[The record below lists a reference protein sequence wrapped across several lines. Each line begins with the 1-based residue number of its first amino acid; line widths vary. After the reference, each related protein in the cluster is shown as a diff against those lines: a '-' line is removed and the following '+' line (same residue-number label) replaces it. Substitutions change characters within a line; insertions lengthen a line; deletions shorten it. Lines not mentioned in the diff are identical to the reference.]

1 MCYMDNQFKARVLVV
16 FLNWPRSACCARVV
30 RRNVHSTS
38 SVSKHQESTGP
49 PYLQNPSLTTYFRSF
64 DGKVKVWSTDTKA
77 CVATYS
83 ETDKALYA
91 VKWIPRGFG
100 IGEGFLT
107 TGANRSIRFYREAVG
122 G

>member
-1 MCYMDNQFKARVLVV
+1 MCFMNNQFKARVLLV
-16 FLNWPRSACCARVV
+16 FLNWLRSTCYARVV
-30 RRNVHSTS
+30 SRNMHSTCSVPKYHES
-38 SVSKHQESTGP
+38 SGP
-49 PYLQNPSLTTYFRSF
+49 PYLQSPSLTIYFRSF